1 MTALTED
8 VGPMIR
14 QWTLGSAIT
23 HLRSFVNGVEVEQGD
38 IERQVVASDMVE
50 ERRLVRNIHVP
61 CRTKEHGSVSATPI
75 LP

>member
-23 HLRSFVNGVEVEQGD
+23 HLRSFVSGVEVEQGD
-38 IERQVVASDMVE
+38 IERWVVASDMVE
-50 ERRLVRNIHVP
+50 ARKLAREACYVM
-61 CRTKEHGSVSATPI
+61 
-75 LP
+75 

>member
-1 MTALTED
+1 MDTCHHPPQ
-8 VGPMIR
+8 VIFG
-14 QWTLGSAIT
+14 
-23 HLRSFVNGVEVEQGD
+23 GVEVEQGD